1 MFEGLAVKKK
11 KIHPIQLRSLIE
23 KNLIYELHQMGTSPH
38 KRMGISGLK
47 YNPGDNNGAL
57 FNFFKY
63 LFIHLFIVGCTGS
76 LLRHAG
82 SL

>member
-1 MFEGLAVKKK
+1 
-11 KIHPIQLRSLIE
+11 
-23 KNLIYELHQMGTSPH
+23 MGTCPH

-47 YNPGDNNGAL
+47 YHPGDNNGAL

-63 LFIHLFIVGCTGS
+63 LFIHLFIFGCTGS

>member
-11 KIHPIQLRSLIE
+11 NIHSIKLRYLIE
-23 KNLIYELHQMGTSPH
+23 KNLIYELHQMEKYPH
-38 KRMGISGLK
+38 KRMGINGLK
-47 YNPGDNNGAL
+47 YLGDNNGAL

-63 LFIHLFIVGCTGS
+63 LFIHLFLFGCTGS

-82 SL
+82 FL